1 MSEPAQGDAAAWG
14 ARAEELRLT
23 GDIVGADFA
32 AARQIMALTQDP
44 ELAAAAQALIDGRL
58 ADAHGRTRALLDRRP
73 NDAVA
78 LRLFAE
84 IAARAGRPHDAE
96 ALLARALAVAPGLAG
111 ARFAYALALHLQG
124 KTVETIAQADR
135 LLRDAPGH
143 PLYLQLG
150 AAARMRVGD
159 YAASAEGYRAVLD
172 LHPDL
177 ALTWMGY
184 GHALKTLGRQPQAIA
199 AYREA
204 VRLQP
209 ALGEAWWSLANL
221 KTVTLSADDMAQM
234 AAELG
239 GEGLDDQD
247 RFHLQFALGKAMED
261 HGRDEEAFDL
271 YARANAL
278 RRKSLPYDAWEL
290 TGHVARCKALFSPA
304 FFAAHA
310 GGGAS
315 ARDPIFIVGLPR
327 SGSTLIEQI
336 LASHSQVE
344 GTQELPDLD
353 AIAWRLG
360 GGAARPSEG
369 AYPDILAALSPA
381 EFAGLGEDYLQR
393 AKVHRKT
400 GAPLFIDKLPNN
412 FAHIALI
419 QLILPNAKIIDA
431 RRHPVGC
438 CFSAFKQHFAIG
450 QAFTYDLADLARY
463 YRDYIELMAHFDAV
477 LPGRVHR
484 VIYEDL
490 VAEPEAQVRR
500 LLAYCGLPFEPAC
513 LRFYENERAVRT
525 ASSEQVRQPIF
536 TEGVDHWRRFEPWLG
551 PLIDDLGNVVA
562 TYSKGPEILQ

>member
-1 MSEPAQGDAAAWG
+1 MSEPAEGDAAALG
-14 ARAEELRLT
+14 ARAERLRLA
-23 GDIVGADFA
+23 GDIAGADLA
-32 AARQIMALTQDP
+32 TARQIKALVNNDP
-44 ELAAAAQALIDGRL
+44 ALGAAAQALIEGRFT
-58 ADAHGRTRALLDRRP
+58 DAHGQTRAVLDRRP
-73 NDAVA
+73 DDPLA

-84 IAARAGRPHDAE
+84 IAARAGRFHDTE
-96 ALLARALAVAPGLAG
+96 ALLARALAAAPGLAG

-135 LLRDAPGH
+135 LLREAPGH
-143 PLYLQLG
+143 PLFLQLG

-159 YAASAEGYRAVLD
+159 YAASATAYRAVLD
-172 LHPDL
+172 VHPDL
-177 ALTWMGY
+177 PLTWMGY
-184 GHALKTLGRQPQAIA
+184 GHALKTLGRQPEAVA

-221 KTVTLSADDMAQM
+221 KTVALSADDIAQM
-234 AAELG
+234 AAELDRD
-239 GEGLDDQD
+239 GLDDQD

-261 HGRDEEAFDL
+261 HGRDAEAFDL
-271 YARANAL
+271 YVRANGL

-290 TGHVARCKALFSPA
+290 TGHVARCMALFNPA
-304 FFAAHA
+304 FFAARA
-310 GGGAS
+310 GNGAP
-315 ARDPIFIVGLPR
+315 AGDPIFIVGLPR

-344 GTQELPDLD
+344 GTQELPDLE
-353 AIAWRLG
+353 AIAWRL

-369 AYPDILAALSPA
+369 AYPDILAALSPQ
-381 EFAGLGEDYLQR
+381 EFAALGEEYLQR
-393 AKVHRKT
+393 ARVHRKT
-400 GAPLFIDKLPNN
+400 GAPLFVDKMPNN

-419 QLILPNAKIIDA
+419 QLILPNARIIDA

-450 QAFTYDLADLARY
+450 QAFTYDLADLASY
-463 YRDYIELMAHFDAV
+463 YRDYVDLMDHFDAA

-484 VIYEDL
+484 VIYEEL
-490 VAEPEAQVRR
+490 VAAPEAQVRR
-500 LLAYCGLPFEPAC
+500 LLDYCGLPFEPGC
-513 LRFYENERAVRT
+513 LRFHENNRAVRT

-551 PLIDDLGNVVA
+551 PLIDRLGNIVA
-562 TYSKGPEILQ
+562 NYPKTLKS